1 MQKMRLTMTDKT
13 EIKQIIASFN
23 DDDNAAI
30 DKQVEMLC
38 ENMRPVLNML
48 ESHKPDDHT
57 KEAVEW
63 LGEDDCN
70 YQEFAGEV
78 MWDIFRPR
86 VEVEYAIGIFL
97 SRHTFGEAA

>member
-1 MQKMRLTMTDKT
+1 MRLTMPEKT
-13 EIKQIIASFN
+13 EIKQIIASLS

-38 ENMRPVLNML
+38 ANMRPVLNML
-48 ESHKPDDHT
+48 ESHRPDDHT
-57 KEAVEW
+57 KTAVEW
-63 LGEDDCN
+63 LGEDDVN

-86 VEVEYAIGIFL
+86 VEVEYAIGIFI
-97 SRHTFGEAA
+97 RKHMYEDAA

>member
-1 MQKMRLTMTDKT
+1 MRLTMTDKT
-13 EIKQIIASFN
+13 EIKQIIASFS

-48 ESHKPDDHT
+48 ESHKPDDFT
-57 KEAVEW
+57 KDAVEW
-63 LGEDDCN
+63 LGEEDCT

-86 VEVEYAIGIFL
+86 VEVEYAMSIFMR
-97 SRHTFGEAA
+97 RHSYEAAA

>member
-1 MQKMRLTMTDKT
+1 MRLTMPDKT
-13 EIKQIIASFN
+13 EIKQIIASLS

-38 ENMRPVLNML
+38 ANLRPVLNML
-48 ESHKPDDHT
+48 ESHRPDDHT
-57 KEAVEW
+57 KAAVEW
-63 LGEDDCN
+63 LGEDDVN

-97 SRHTFGEAA
+97 RRHTFGEAA

>member
-1 MQKMRLTMTDKT
+1 MRLTMTDKT

-23 DDDNAAI
+23 DDDIAAI

-38 ENMRPVLNML
+38 ANMRPVLNML
-48 ESHKPDDHT
+48 ESHRPDDHT
-57 KEAVEW
+57 KAAVEW
-63 LGEDDCN
+63 LGEEDVN

-97 SRHTFGEAA
+97 RRHTFGEAA

>member
-1 MQKMRLTMTDKT
+1 MRLTIPDKT
-13 EIKQIIASFN
+13 EIKQIIASLS
-23 DDDNAAI
+23 DEDNAAI

-48 ESHKPDDHT
+48 ESHRPDDHT
-57 KEAVEW
+57 KAAVEW
-63 LGEDDCN
+63 LGEDDVN

-86 VEVEYAIGIFL
+86 IEVEYAIGIFL
-97 SRHTFGEAA
+97 RKHMYEDAA

>member
-1 MQKMRLTMTDKT
+1 MRLTMTDKT
-13 EIKQIIASFN
+13 EIKKIIASFS
-23 DDDNAAI
+23 DEDNAKI

-38 ENMRPVLNML
+38 ANMRPVLNML
-48 ESHKPDDHT
+48 ESHRPDDHT
-57 KEAVEW
+57 RVAVEW

-97 SRHTFGEAA
+97 RRHTFGEAA

>member
-1 MQKMRLTMTDKT
+1 MRLTMTDKT

-38 ENMRPVLNML
+38 ANMRPVLNML
-48 ESHKPDDHT
+48 ESHRPDVYT
-57 KEAVEW
+57 KDAVEW

-97 SRHTFGEAA
+97 RRHTFGEAA

>member
-1 MQKMRLTMTDKT
+1 MRLTMPDKT
-13 EIKQIIASFN
+13 EIKQIIASLS
-23 DDDNAAI
+23 DEDNAAI

-38 ENMRPVLNML
+38 ANMRPVLNML
-48 ESHKPDDHT
+48 ESHRPDDHT
-57 KEAVEW
+57 KAAVEW
-63 LGEDDCN
+63 LGEDDVN

-97 SRHTFGEAA
+97 RKNMYEDAA

>member
-1 MQKMRLTMTDKT
+1 MRLTMPDKT
-13 EIKQIIASFN
+13 EIKQIIANLS
-23 DDDNAAI
+23 DEDHAKI

-38 ENMRPVLNML
+38 ANMRPVLNML
-48 ESHKPDDHT
+48 ESHRPDDHT
-57 KEAVEW
+57 KAAVEW
-63 LGEDDCN
+63 LGEDDVN

-97 SRHTFGEAA
+97 RKHMYEDAA

>member
-1 MQKMRLTMTDKT
+1 MRLTMPDKT
-13 EIKQIIASFN
+13 EIKQIIASLS

-30 DKQVEMLC
+30 DKQVEILC
-38 ENMRPVLNML
+38 ANMRPVLNML
-48 ESHKPDDHT
+48 ESHRPDDHT
-57 KEAVEW
+57 KAAVEW
-63 LGEDDCN
+63 LGEDDVN

-97 SRHTFGEAA
+97 RRHTFGEAA

>member
-1 MQKMRLTMTDKT
+1 MRLTMPDKT
-13 EIKQIIASFN
+13 EIKQIIANLS
-23 DDDNAAI
+23 DEDHAKI

-38 ENMRPVLNML
+38 ANMRPVLNML
-48 ESHKPDDHT
+48 ESHRPDDHT
-57 KEAVEW
+57 KAAVEW
-63 LGEDDCN
+63 LGEDDVN

-97 SRHTFGEAA
+97 RKNMYEDAA

>member
-1 MQKMRLTMTDKT
+1 MRLTMTEKT
-13 EIKQIIASFN
+13 EIKQIIASFS
-23 DDDNAAI
+23 DADNASI

-38 ENMRPVLNML
+38 ANMRPVLNML
-48 ESHKPDDHT
+48 EAHKPDDYT
-57 KEAVEW
+57 KDAVEW
-63 LGEDDCN
+63 LGEEDCN

-97 SRHTFGEAA
+97 RRHMFEDAA

>member
-1 MQKMRLTMTDKT
+1 MRLTMTDKT
-13 EIKQIIASFN
+13 EIKQIIAHLT
-23 DDDNAAI
+23 DEDHAKI
-30 DKQVEMLC
+30 DKQVEVLC

-48 ESHKPDDHT
+48 ESHRPDDHT
-57 KEAVEW
+57 KAAVEW
-63 LGEDDCN
+63 LGEDDVN

-97 SRHTFGEAA
+97 RRHTFEDAA

>member
-1 MQKMRLTMTDKT
+1 MRLTMPDKT
-13 EIKQIIASFN
+13 EIKQIIASLS

-38 ENMRPVLNML
+38 ANMRPVLNML
-48 ESHKPDDHT
+48 ESHRPDDHT
-57 KEAVEW
+57 RAAVEW
-63 LGEDDCN
+63 LGEDDVN

-97 SRHTFGEAA
+97 RRHTFGEAA

>member
-1 MQKMRLTMTDKT
+1 MRLTMTDKT
-13 EIKQIIASFN
+13 EIKQIIANLS
-23 DDDNAAI
+23 DVDNAKI

-38 ENMRPVLNML
+38 ANMRPVLKML

-57 KEAVEW
+57 KAAVEW

-97 SRHTFGEAA
+97 RRHALGEAA

>member
-1 MQKMRLTMTDKT
+1 MRLTMPDKT
-13 EIKQIIASFN
+13 EIKQIIANFS
-23 DDDNAAI
+23 DEDHEKI

-38 ENMRPVLNML
+38 ANMRPVLNML
-48 ESHKPDDHT
+48 ESHRPDDHT
-57 KEAVEW
+57 KAAVEW
-63 LGEDDCN
+63 LGEDDVN

-97 SRHTFGEAA
+97 RKHMYEDAA